1 MARTQ
6 LTANKQILTF
16 VQENRQKSAV
26 KHSLGKPILLI
37 FEDSFVQDCVRKHIV
52 ISNSTRTP
60 YIYILFSISKD
71 PFALKTDI

>member
-52 ISNSTRTP
+52 ISNST
-60 YIYILFSISKD
+60 
-71 PFALKTDI
+71 